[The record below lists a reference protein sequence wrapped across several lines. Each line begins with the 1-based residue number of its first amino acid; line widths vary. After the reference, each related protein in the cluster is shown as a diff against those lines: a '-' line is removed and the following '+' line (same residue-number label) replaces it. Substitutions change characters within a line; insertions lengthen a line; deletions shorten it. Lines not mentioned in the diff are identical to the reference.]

1 MKNIHISKNLEALS
15 LSFADWIVAYAE
27 EILKKKETFSIVL
40 SGGNTPKKLHEILV
54 SEPFRS
60 KISWGKW
67 HFFLGDERFVPITEE
82 RSNEKMI
89 YETLL
94 NHVPV
99 SAQQIHFFKTEDISP
114 EKSSDDFEGFLKKWT
129 QKNGNLD
136 LVILGMGDDGH
147 TLSLFPGFPIVFE
160 NQKWVSSF
168 WLESQKMYRITL
180 THPVVNN
187 AGKVAFLAT
196 GSNKVNALQEVLFG
210 EYNPSL
216 YPSQII
222 KPISGELHWF
232 LDQDAAKGIAKK

>member
-1 MKNIHISKNLEALS
+1 MKHLFKITFIALFLAQ
-15 LSFADWIVAYAE
+15 LSMAQ
-27 EILKKKETFSIVL
+27 TS
-40 SGGNTPKKLHEILV
+40 
-54 SEPFRS
+54 
-60 KISWGKW
+60 
-67 HFFLGDERFVPITEE
+67 RFVYQVTMKSDSTDKANATI
-82 RSNEKMI
+82 
-89 YETLL
+89 ETARL
-94 NHVPV
+94 
-99 SAQQIHFFKTEDISP
+99 DISP
-114 EKSSDDFEGFLKKWT
+114 EKSADDFEGFLKKWT

-180 THPVVNN
+180 THPVINN

-210 EYNPSL
+210 DYNPSL

-232 LDQDAAKGIAKK
+232 LDQDAAKGIAEK